1 MRCGQ
6 GRVKDGSD
14 PEITY
19 LCTRTIKVFVLP
31 VFPRLSIDPSAA
43 SGMLAIGDVEQLS
56 PNASVML
63 RIATLTAWAELEIA
77 GTIQEYLQEVLKPQ
91 RATLATLWISSLR
104 DYATIRGDSEVLQ
117 ETASAGMDTIS
128 MSLGKEVL
136 LPVRESLPRKN
147 KQLLTPIN
155 SIITSLGLESSRR
168 FQSRCN
174 ATTLIS
180 WPRWMGERRMVQ
192 LP

>member
-6 GRVKDGSD
+6 GRVKDGSY
-14 PEITY
+14 PEVAY
-19 LCTRTIKVFVLP
+19 LCTRAIKVLVLP
-31 VFPRLSIDPSAA
+31 IVPQPLLDLSAA

-63 RIATLTAWAELEIA
+63 RIATLTAWAELEIS
-77 GTIQEYLQEVLKPQ
+77 GTVQAYLQEVLKPQ
-91 RATLATLWISSLR
+91 RATLATLWVSSLR

-136 LPVRESLPRKN
+136 LPVRD
-147 KQLLTPIN
+147 
-155 SIITSLGLESSRR
+155 
-168 FQSRCN
+168 
-174 ATTLIS
+174 LILS
-180 WPRWMGERRMVQ
+180 Q
-192 LP
+192 KASNLNFHF

>member
-6 GRVKDGSD
+6 GRVKDGPY
-14 PEITY
+14 PEIAY
-19 LCTRTIKVFVLP
+19 ICTRTIKVFVLP
-31 VFPRLSIDPSAA
+31 ILPRLSVDISAA

-77 GTIQEYLQEVLKPQ
+77 SAMQAYLQEVLKPQ
-91 RATLATLWISSLR
+91 RATLVTLWISSLR

-136 LPVRESLPRKN
+136 LPVRD
-147 KQLLTPIN
+147 
-155 SIITSLGLESSRR
+155 SILARAS
-168 FQSRCN
+168 N
-174 ATTLIS
+174 Y
-180 WPRWMGERRMVQ
+180 
-192 LP
+192 

>member
-6 GRVKDGSD
+6 GCVTDGSY
-14 PEITY
+14 PEIAY
-19 LCTRTIKVFVLP
+19 LCTRTIEVFVLP
-31 VFPRLSIDPSAA
+31 IFPWLSVDLSAA

-77 GTIQEYLQEVLKPQ
+77 GATQAYLQEVLKPQ
-91 RATLATLWISSLR
+91 RANLATLWITSLR

-117 ETASAGMDTIS
+117 ETASTGMDTIS

-136 LPVRESLPRKN
+136 LPVRDAILARASNYSLP
-147 KQLLTPIN
+147 LLV
-155 SIITSLGLESSRR
+155 L
-168 FQSRCN
+168 
-174 ATTLIS
+174 
-180 WPRWMGERRMVQ
+180 
-192 LP
+192 

>member
-6 GRVKDGSD
+6 GRIKDGPY
-14 PEITY
+14 PEVAY
-19 LCTRTIKVFVLP
+19 LCNRTIKVFVFL
-31 VFPRLSIDPSAA
+31 VFSWLSVDSPAA

-77 GTIQEYLQEVLKPQ
+77 GVVQAYLQEVLKPQ
-91 RATLATLWISSLR
+91 RATLATLWVSSLR

-136 LPVRESLPRKN
+136 LPVRDSL
-147 KQLLTPIN
+147 L
-155 SIITSLGLESSRR
+155 S
-168 FQSRCN
+168 
-174 ATTLIS
+174 
-180 WPRWMGERRMVQ
+180 
-192 LP
+192 

>member
-1 MRCGQ
+1 MWCGQ
-6 GRVKDGSD
+6 GRVKDGSY
-14 PEITY
+14 PEIAH

-31 VFPRLSIDPSAA
+31 VFPRLSVDFSAA

-77 GTIQEYLQEVLKPQ
+77 GAIQAYLQEVLKPQ
-91 RATLATLWISSLR
+91 RVTLATLWISSLR

-117 ETASAGMDTIS
+117 ETASTGMDTIS

-136 LPVRESLPRKN
+136 LPVRDSLFTR
-147 KQLLTPIN
+147 
-155 SIITSLGLESSRR
+155 SSHY
-168 FQSRCN
+168 
-174 ATTLIS
+174 
-180 WPRWMGERRMVQ
+180 
-192 LP
+192 

>member
-6 GRVKDGSD
+6 GRVKDGSY
-14 PEITY
+14 PEIAY
-19 LCTRTIKVFVLP
+19 LCTRTIEVFVLP
-31 VFPRLSIDPSAA
+31 SFPQLSVDLPAA

-77 GTIQEYLQEVLKPQ
+77 GAIQTYLQEVLKPQ

-136 LPVRESLPRKN
+136 LPVRDSY
-147 KQLLTPIN
+147 LLARASN
-155 SIITSLGLESSRR
+155 Y
-168 FQSRCN
+168 
-174 ATTLIS
+174 
-180 WPRWMGERRMVQ
+180 
-192 LP
+192 